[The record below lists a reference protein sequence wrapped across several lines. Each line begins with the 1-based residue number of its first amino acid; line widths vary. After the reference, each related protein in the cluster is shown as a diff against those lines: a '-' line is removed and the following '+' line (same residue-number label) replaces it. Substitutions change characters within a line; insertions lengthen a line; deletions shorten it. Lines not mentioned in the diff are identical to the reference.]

1 MPTRLQSTPRKVAST
16 ATACTNPL
24 HVLIVGASLGGLALA
39 HGLRRKGVSCSLYE
53 ARRSYPSCRPGYQV
67 AIDPMGSQGLR
78 ECLPPDLFAAF
89 LAEDALAP
97 RHRRRRAGLLEER
110 LRQLLLTGL
119 ADRVDFGKE
128 FTHHQQ
134 QADGTVTA
142 FFADGG
148 SASGQVLVAADGTH
162 SAVRAQY
169 LRELI
174 PKRHLNLR
182 RFCPATNPASGFP
195 LQVTASELA
204 PAWQATNVTL
214 IGDAIHAVTPG
225 PPVGANTALRDA
237 MLLTRAL
244 SFVRANRIGLRNAV
258 AAYETEMIRFEAAGV
273 IDRCC
278 PG

>member
-1 MPTRLQSTPRKVAST
+1 MRPSDER
-16 ATACTNPL
+16 
-24 HVLIVGASLGGLALA
+24 GLAPITVHNYCWHAEQFLA
-39 HGLRRKGVSCSLYE
+39 
-53 ARRSYPSCRPGYQV
+53 A
-67 AIDPMGSQGLR
+67 
-78 ECLPPDLFAAF
+78 LPPPALVSVS
-89 LAEDALAP
+89 LLDA
-97 RHRRRRAGLLEER
+97 
-110 LRQLLLTGL
+110 
-119 ADRVDFGKE
+119 
-128 FTHHQQ
+128 
-134 QADGTVTA
+134 GTVTA

-244 SFVRANRIGLRNAV
+244 SFVQANRVGLRNAV
-258 AAYETEMIRFEAAGV
+258 AAYEAEMVRFDPARAGGLR
-273 IDRCC
+273 I